1 MMEVTPIIDFDPKNV
16 CHFGYPL
23 FLALPNLITEVNS
36 FDDLNKN
43 AHCFMKSTAD
53 VT

>member
-1 MMEVTPIIDFDPKNV
+1 MDVMPIIDIDPQIV

-23 FLALPNLITEVNS
+23 FLALPDLITKVNS
-36 FDDLNKN
+36 FDDLKKN
-43 AHCFMKSTAD
+43 THCFMKSTAD